1 MQRNLHFLEDYLC
14 TDSNQADRNGREWG
28 LAMVSTEPGISLSD
42 LFRHAAEGIS
52 RDNIYAL
59 IATRELY
66 VDLGTAPLTEP
77 ERVHVF
83 VNRETAVAYG
93 HVVQGAEAPTDNCRG
108 FSVRAGLAVAWDGR
122 TWTILNP
129 GERTISLLGEDE
141 ALTEL
146 PVSVFEKLTK
156 EGRIQGQSP
165 KQEGAGRPETAELA
179 AAGE

>member
-1 MQRNLHFLEDYLC
+1 M
-14 TDSNQADRNGREWG
+14 A
-28 LAMVSTEPGISLSD
+28 
-42 LFRHAAEGIS
+42 
-52 RDNIYAL
+52 
-59 IATRELY
+59 
-66 VDLGTAPLTEP
+66 EP

-83 VNRETAVAYG
+83 VNREAEVAYG

-146 PVSVFEKLTK
+146 LVSVFEKLTK
-156 EGRIQGQSP
+156 EGRIHGLP
-165 KQEGAGRPETAELA
+165 AKQECAGRPETAVLA
-179 AAGE
+179 AAGEM

>member
-59 IATRELY
+59 IASRELY

-77 ERVHVF
+77 ERGHVF
-83 VNRETAVAYG
+83 VNRETAGSLGRCSPGCKAT
-93 HVVQGAEAPTDNCRG
+93 ADNC
-108 FSVRAGLAVAWDGR
+108 
-122 TWTILNP
+122 
-129 GERTISLLGEDE
+129 
-141 ALTEL
+141 
-146 PVSVFEKLTK
+146 
-156 EGRIQGQSP
+156 
-165 KQEGAGRPETAELA
+165 
-179 AAGE
+179 